1 MKGFFTS
8 FLLLLLVGKA
18 PAQMVSPGQAG
29 LNAAM
34 LKLFGNAKAF
44 SSQSEARTLDKAGKE
59 MMSLKMKFALLDNKI
74 RLDVDLAQ
82 LKSAEINPQMVASFK
97 QVGMDKLVSIVRL
110 DRKSTL
116 VVYPALQAY
125 TEVPM
130 STEDAADLT
139 KEFTVQKTALGAE
152 TLDGHPCQKNKVIVT
167 DPKGA
172 RQEALVW
179 NARDLQDFP
188 IQMQI
193 MQSDGTILLRYS
205 EVRLTRPEAA
215 QFEAPPGF
223 AKHEGMEKLMQAAM
237 TKSLGGK

>member
-1 MKGFFTS
+1 M
-8 FLLLLLVGKA
+8 
-18 PAQMVSPGQAG
+18 
-29 LNAAM
+29 
-34 LKLFGNAKAF
+34 
-44 SSQSEARTLDKAGKE
+44 LDKAGKE
-59 MMSLKMKFALLDNKI
+59 TMNLKMKFALLDNKI

-82 LKSAEINPQMVASFK
+82 LKSAEINPQMVASLK

-130 STEDAADLT
+130 SSEDAADLA

-152 TLDGHPCQKNKVIVT
+152 TLDGHPCQKNKMVVT

-188 IQMQI
+188 IQMQM
-193 MQSDGTILLRYS
+193 MQSDGTVLLRYTD
-205 EVRLTRPEAA
+205 VRLTRPEAA

-237 TKSLGGK
+237 LKTLGGK